1 MKRILRRTVGGVGSY
16 VLILKI
22 SNPASVSKSN
32 HNSYEKMTV
41 VLILCCMQMN
51 WKRIDNSEIC
61 RKNLS

>member
-41 VLILCCMQMN
+41 VLILLYAN
-51 WKRIDNSEIC
+51 ELEAD
-61 RKNLS
+61 